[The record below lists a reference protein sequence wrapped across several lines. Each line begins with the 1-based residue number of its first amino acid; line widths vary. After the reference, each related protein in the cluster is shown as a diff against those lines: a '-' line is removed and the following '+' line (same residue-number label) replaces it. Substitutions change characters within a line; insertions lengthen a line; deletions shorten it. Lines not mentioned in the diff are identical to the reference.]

1 MLCPEYDHRGAEVS
15 RHGCTRTDWSRHF
28 ENPITLPDGRTLSTF
43 GDKRDGARGR
53 IGWWSI
59 GTSQGHIGWIY
70 WNKPGLNLLAS
81 CAPALLRRLRQCRI
95 CMCGHINTIGTMI
108 GPMIVHRLRIV
119 G

>member
-15 RHGCTRTDWSRHF
+15 RHGCARTDWSRHF

-43 GDKRDGARGR
+43 GDKRDGQG
-53 IGWWSI
+53 
-59 GTSQGHIGWIY
+59 GHIGWIY

-81 CAPALLRRLRQCRI
+81 CAPALLRRLRQCRM
-95 CMCGHINTIGTMI
+95 CMYGHINTIGIMI